1 MENLLD
7 RKVSVQANTWSKKI
21 SSSTIREILEIIKS
35 TTYKGV
41 TEFLRETLAKDPKIY
56 KAEKMKLHAV
66 TFNASFIGSRKIDNI
81 DKYNSLIVIDIDKL
95 DEDQIESVYNKLAS
109 DKYVYSFWMSPSG
122 RGYKGLVSIN
132 YTFDVSNYDLTIA
145 HKHAFSSLNKYFSDN
160 HNIELDISG
169 SDIPRL
175 CFISYDPDLI
185 IKNELCDFT
194 IDDEIEFEQK
204 SKKQN
209 TNNRNNKTTKHLQ
222 NIHGKNNPFHRKEI
236 NSIIRF
242 LEKNNKSITCD
253 YYNWYRVAMAIAT
266 TFNFDIGIK
275 IFLRLSM
282 LDKDKFNFE
291 NCESFLIECY
301 ISNKNQIKINTIR
314 FLAEKEGYPSKKLG
328 EESREALS

>member
-1 MENLLD
+1 MENFLD
-7 RKVSVQANTWSKKI
+7 RKVSVQANTWSTKI
-21 SSSTIREILEIIKS
+21 GSSTIKEILEIIKS
-35 TTYKGV
+35 PKFKRV
-41 TEFLRETLAKDPKIY
+41 TEFLRETLSKEPEIY
-56 KAEKMKLHAV
+56 KAEKLKLNAV
-66 TFNASFIGSRKIDNI
+66 TFTASFIGSRKIDNI

-95 DEDQIESVYNKLAS
+95 DNDQILSVYNKLIS

-132 YTFDVSNYDLTIA
+132 FNFDISKYDLTSA
-145 HKHAFSSLNKYFSDN
+145 HKHAFSILNKYFSDN

-175 CFISYDPDLI
+175 CFISYDSELI

-194 IDDEIEFEQK
+194 IDKEIELEQK
-204 SKKQN
+204 SKNKN
-209 TNNRNNKTTKHLQ
+209 TKSKTNRTINNIQ
-222 NIHGKNNPFHRKEI
+222 NIPGKNNPFHRKEI

-242 LEKNNKSITCD
+242 LEKNNKSITGD
-253 YYNWYRVAMAIAT
+253 YYNWYRVAMAIST
-266 TFNFDIGIK
+266 TFNYDVGLKTFVK
-275 IFLRLSM
+275 LSM

-291 NCESFLIECY
+291 NCESFLKECY

-314 FLAEKEGYPSKKLG
+314 YLAEKEGYPLKKLG